1 MKFYSEILDE
11 FFDSE
16 KECVEAEF
24 DNERKKAE
32 AEAEEKRRKEAEK
45 RKQFEAEKDLA
56 RARLEKKIEALNKE
70 VIEYIKTYEKET
82 PWLADL
88 VEVIL
93 EQPSEKKT
101 KETKEEKRPAATPIT
116 RNEFV
121 KILEGFLN

>member
-1 MKFYSEILDE
+1 MKFYSEFLDE

-16 KECVEAEF
+16 KECIEAEL
-24 DNERKKAE
+24 DRKRKQK
-32 AEAEEKRRKEAEK
+32 EAEEKRNKEAER
-45 RKQFEAEKDLA
+45 RKFEAEKA
-56 RARLEKKIEALNKE
+56 IAKANLEKKIETLNRE
-70 VIEYIKTYEKET
+70 IIEYVRTYEKEN

-88 VEVIL
+88 VEAIF

-101 KETKEEKRPAATPIT
+101 REEKRPAATPIT